1 MKTKYK
7 YIHFVPGAGT
17 FDPDWTIWN
26 NKTNDYLGELKY
38 NVKWKE
44 HELCPEPR
52 TGWTI
57 QCLLDVADFIKQ
69 LPTTKGGR
77 VQPQVS
83 GMPPDTEQILTEI
96 FEHVKQKSGE
106 EHEQSEF
113 YKKLKEGNVTDPT
126 GLLLMKWNR
135 DILCSLHYLEKEK
148 QQKFEMKTIINLLEK
163 AVKYVKSD
171 YEDFIRR
178 HSR

>member
-7 YIHFVPGAGT
+7 YIHFVPGADET
-17 FDPDWTIWN
+17 VWTIWN
-26 NKTNDYLGELKY
+26 TKSDDYLGTLEY
-38 NVKWKE
+38 NKRWKE
-44 HELCPEPR
+44 WESHPEPN
-52 TGWTI
+52 TGWTA
-57 QCLLDVADFIKQ
+57 QCHLDVADFIKQ

-96 FEHVKQKSGE
+96 FEHVKEKSGL
-106 EHEQSEF
+106 EHEQSDF
-113 YKKLKEGNVTDPT
+113 YKQLKDGDVTDPT